1 MEDIRNFT
9 LKVEMAMISLVTSLE
24 VCSVAEETTKDSIEA
39 VSIKEDG
46 FGGGGFGSGS
56 FRQKGSDAHADISI
70 SFDEAVTGC
79 DKVIHLQ
86 DQNGAMQSLQVH
98 IPAGIDTGKSVRL
111 RGKGNPGIGGGE
123 AGDLFLKVTVGEKQ
137 GFERKGNDVY
147 TTINVPFSTAVCGGE
162 AVIKTLYGN
171 VICKIKEGTQSGSKI
186 RLRGKGMPLM
196 KNPSQKGDQYA
207 VVQIQ
212 VPKNVSQQAKNK
224 LKEFEALCGQ
234 RGNAS
239 Y

>member
-1 MEDIRNFT
+1 MEDIRNST

-39 VSIKEDG
+39 VSIKEVLALLMD

-196 KNPSQKGDQYA
+196 KNPSQKGDQ
-207 VVQIQ
+207 
-212 VPKNVSQQAKNK
+212 
-224 LKEFEALCGQ
+224 
-234 RGNAS
+234 
-239 Y
+239 

>member
-1 MEDIRNFT
+1 MITNEKHLLYILSVNKEQLNYLLTHLEDYYCSFE
-9 LKVEMAMISLVTSLE
+9 KVKIN
-24 VCSVAEETTKDSIEA
+24 K
-39 VSIKEDG
+39 
-46 FGGGGFGSGS
+46 F
-56 FRQKGSDAHADISI
+56 
-70 SFDEAVTGC
+70 
-79 DKVIHLQ
+79 
-86 DQNGAMQSLQVH
+86 
-98 IPAGIDTGKSVRL
+98 TGKPKKNSNGKIVTRQINLSKGKLKEVQARL
-111 RGKGNPGIGGGE
+111 FN
-123 AGDLFLKVTVGEKQ
+123 FMVKQ
-137 GFERKGNDVY
+137 VEIPQY
-147 TTINVPFSTAVCGGE
+147 VCGGE

>member
-1 MEDIRNFT
+1 MGGFG
-9 LKVEMAMISLVTSLE
+9 SS
-24 VCSVAEETTKDSIEA
+24 
-39 VSIKEDG
+39 DG
-46 FGGGGFGSGS
+46 FGGSGFGSGS

-171 VICKIKEGTQSGSKI
+171 VICKIREGMQSGSKI
-186 RLRGKGMPLM
+186 RLRGKGIVSM
-196 KNPSQKGDQYA
+196 KNPSVRGDQY
-207 VVQIQ
+207 VTIQIQ
-212 VPKNVSQQAKNK
+212 VPQNLNYSAKEK
-224 LKEFEALCGQ
+224 LHEYARACGLE
-234 RGNAS
+234 RSNATGS
-239 Y
+239 HVA